1 MSEEQTPQVDYIP
14 DSKASDDSGQPK
26 VSCKNCFHKDLCYW
40 YTQLF
45 TIEEGMK
52 QASIK
57 IKLPYDASIL
67 ATSCTRFIT
76 NKGETAP
83 EPEKTQDEKELVEE
97 SNGQSNP

>member
-1 MSEEQTPQVDYIP
+1 MSQQPDSQVDFIP
-14 DSKASDDSGQPK
+14 DSAKEKEDSKEGPAI
-26 VSCKNCFHKDLCYW
+26 SCKNCFHQDICYW

-76 NKGETAP
+76 KKGETAP
-83 EPEKTQDEKELVEE
+83 EPEVTQDEAELAQQETTE
-97 SNGQSNP
+97 D